1 MASYRNDAL
10 VQDKQIA
17 VQDKQRAV
25 EQLAEARAE
34 VVTLQSEVQWLRS
47 MMSANLTNNP
57 PMAMAGS
64 MVGSNQP
71 VAAGMSQLERDIQ
84 TMVSHDGVRMLGRS
98 VATRPFTHSPTC
110 CQYSWHTRGLQRIT
124 LPFLVRGGT

>member
-10 VQDKQIA
+10 VQDKE
-17 VQDKQRAV
+17 RAV
-25 EQLAEARAE
+25 KQLAEARADE
-34 VVTLQSEVQWLRS
+34 VVTLHLEVQWLRS

-57 PMAMAGS
+57 PMAMSGS

-98 VATRPFTHSPTC
+98 LATRPNVHTLAHLLSVLMAHPWIATDNTTFSHS
-110 CQYSWHTRGLQRIT
+110 RGV
-124 LPFLVRGGT
+124 PNS